1 MIDGRLTHTQDQKA
15 EFHVNFAELEVIN
28 YLLQDMNFK
37 DALQF
42 LCSLQQKNIFPLIG
56 KGTTKCYMYESS
68 TTSHVESRSEFQ
80 VDYAPA
86 RLSLVGL
93 TVNLLSSGS
102 FRFNCCNI
110 NTLACDQSS

>member
-42 LCSLQQKNIFPLIG
+42 LCSLQQKTYF
-56 KGTTKCYMYESS
+56 
-68 TTSHVESRSEFQ
+68 H
-80 VDYAPA
+80 
-86 RLSLVGL
+86 
-93 TVNLLSSGS
+93 
-102 FRFNCCNI
+102 
-110 NTLACDQSS
+110 